1 MFAKATTS
9 SIFAAFLLSAN
20 LQANSF
26 QCFSL
31 EEEIS
36 AVDVA
41 VIGEIM
47 FHELDP
53 FGVGNIKFKV
63 LRQWK
68 GEPLE
73 AMEINASPSFPF
85 RFGDSGYYMIFAN
98 WATHT
103 EEPFWNIPPC
113 LPLSDVVDYSEV
125 FEILGEPKH
134 VVE

>member
-1 MFAKATTS
+1 MYSKVTMPD
-9 SIFAAFLLSAN
+9 IFAAFLLSAN
-20 LQANSF
+20 LQATSF
-26 QCFSL
+26 QCFSP
-31 EEEIS
+31 EEEIG

-73 AMEINASPSFPF
+73 AMEIYASPSFPF
-85 RFGDSGYYMIFAN
+85 RFGESGYYLIFAN
-98 WATHT
+98 RATQG
-103 EEPFWNIPPC
+103 EEPSWQIPPC
-113 LPLSDVVDYSEV
+113 LPVADVLFSPDA
-125 FEILGEPKH
+125 FEILGEPRYIF
-134 VVE
+134 E